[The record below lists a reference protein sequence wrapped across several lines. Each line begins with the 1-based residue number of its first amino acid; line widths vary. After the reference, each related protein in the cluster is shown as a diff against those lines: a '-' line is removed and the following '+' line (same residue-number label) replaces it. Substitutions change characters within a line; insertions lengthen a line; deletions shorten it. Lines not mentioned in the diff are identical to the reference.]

1 MRAVVPM
8 TASAAGLRRRIVEG
22 LSSLECRIC
31 GTPVDPRRV
40 ELGYDYC
47 TADECQRRCVEQPRL
62 VRVAVN
68 KAADQFVRAE
78 AVLPQGEV
86 AGNRLDETPI
96 AGASRGGRPPRRR
109 RVGTLEKLRV
119 AEAELDRRLEES
131 FQRFS
136 RSEITAEG
144 MAQERD
150 ELIRAYNRRV
160 MAENIRYRSM
170 LRQRRSA

>member
-1 MRAVVPM
+1 
-8 TASAAGLRRRIVEG
+8 
-22 LSSLECRIC
+22 LECRIC

-47 TADECQRRCVEQPRL
+47 TADDCQRRCLERPRFA
-62 VRVAVN
+62 RVGVN

-78 AVLPQGEV
+78 SVVPQGEM
-86 AGNRLDETPI
+86 AQNRLDDTPYVPSSV
-96 AGASRGGRPPRRR
+96 GSRPSRRLR
-109 RVGTLEKLRV
+109 AGTLDKLRV

-131 FQRFS
+131 FQRF
-136 RSEITAEG
+136 RRAEITAEE
-144 MAQERD
+144 MARECD
-150 ELIRAYNRRV
+150 ELIRAYNSRV

>member
-1 MRAVVPM
+1 MV
-8 TASAAGLRRRIVEG
+8 VEG

-78 AVLPQGEV
+78 AVLPQGV
-86 AGNRLDETPI
+86 MAGNRLDEAPI
-96 AGASRGGRPPRRR
+96 AGASRGGLRPRRR
-109 RVGTLEKLRV
+109 RVGTVEKLRV

-131 FQRFS
+131 YQRFV
-136 RSEITAEG
+136 RSEITAEE
-144 MAQERD
+144 MARERD
-150 ELIRAYNRRV
+150 ELIRAYNLQV
-160 MAENIRYRSM
+160 MAENVRYRTM

>member
-1 MRAVVPM
+1 VD
-8 TASAAGLRRRIVEG
+8 VEG

-62 VRVAVN
+62 VRIGVN

-78 AVLPQGEV
+78 AVVPQGEM
-86 AGNRLDETPI
+86 ARNRLDEAPI
-96 AGASRGGRPPRRR
+96 ARASRGVRPPRRR
-109 RVGTLEKLRV
+109 RLGTGEKLRR
-119 AEAELDRRLEES
+119 AEAALDRQLEES

-136 RSEITAEG
+136 RSEITAEE
-144 MAQERD
+144 MARERD

>member
-1 MRAVVPM
+1 
-8 TASAAGLRRRIVEG
+8 

-31 GTPVDPRRV
+31 GAPVDPRRV

-47 TADECQRRCVEQPRL
+47 TADECQRLCVEQPRL

-78 AVLPQGEV
+78 AVLPQGDI
-86 AGNRLDETPI
+86 AGNRLDEAPI
-96 AGASRGGRPPRRR
+96 AAASRRGPPPRRR
-109 RVGTLEKLRV
+109 TRMGTLEQLRM
-119 AEAELDRRLEES
+119 AGAELDRRLEES
-131 FQRFS
+131 YQRFS
-136 RSEITAEG
+136 RSEITAEE
-144 MAQERD
+144 MARERD

>member
-1 MRAVVPM
+1 LPRVVE
-8 TASAAGLRRRIVEG
+8 GLSKG

-86 AGNRLDETPI
+86 AGNRLDEAPI

>member
-1 MRAVVPM
+1 
-8 TASAAGLRRRIVEG
+8 

-86 AGNRLDETPI
+86 AGNRLDEAPI

>member
-1 MRAVVPM
+1 MD
-8 TASAAGLRRRIVEG
+8 
-22 LSSLECRIC
+22 CRIC

-47 TADECQRRCVEQPRL
+47 TADECQRRCVEQPKL
-62 VRVAVN
+62 VAIGVN

-78 AVLPQGEV
+78 AVLPQGEM
-86 AGNRLDETPI
+86 ARNRLDDAPI
-96 AGASRGGRPPRRR
+96 ARASRKGRPPRRR
-109 RVGTLEKLRV
+109 SVGTLEKLRM
-119 AEAELDRRLEES
+119 AEAALDRGLEES
-131 FQRFS
+131 YQRFR
-136 RSEITAEG
+136 RSEITAEE
-144 MAQERD
+144 MAKERD

>member
-1 MRAVVPM
+1 
-8 TASAAGLRRRIVEG
+8 
-22 LSSLECRIC
+22 LECRIC

-47 TADECQRRCVEQPRL
+47 TADECQRRCVEQPKL
-62 VRVAVN
+62 AAVGVN

-78 AVLPQGEV
+78 AVLPQGEM
-86 AGNRLDETPI
+86 ARNRLDDAPV
-96 AGASRGGRPPRRR
+96 AAASRAGRPPPRRR
-109 RVGTLEKLRV
+109 RMGTLEKLRM
-119 AEAELDRRLEES
+119 AEVELDRRLEES
-131 FQRFS
+131 YQRFR

-144 MAQERD
+144 MAKERD
-150 ELIRAYNRRV
+150 DLIRAYNRRV

>member
-1 MRAVVPM
+1 L
-8 TASAAGLRRRIVEG
+8 SKG

-86 AGNRLDETPI
+86 AGNRLDEAPI